1 MLRFIGRRLGFVAL
15 TLLLASLIIFVATE
29 VLPGDVATEVLGRFA
44 TQEAKQALRK
54 ELGLNRPLAVQY
66 GDWLSHFVRGNWGT
80 SISTQTG
87 VRGLVLERVRN
98 SAILAGTAMLFYVPL
113 GILFGLIAAL
123 RRRSWIDNLLSISSL
138 SFIGLPEF
146 VIALVLLT
154 VFSIRLGWLP
164 SQSAID
170 PQAGLLQ
177 NIQEL
182 ILPAATI
189 ALGELAY
196 VLRMTRASTVEVLRA
211 DYVRTASLKGL
222 PPRKVLFTHVLRNAL
237 LPTVTV
243 VAIGVGW
250 LIGGMIVTESI
261 FAYPGVGRLL
271 LFAIQH
277 RDVPL
282 VQASALIIVAI
293 FCLANL
299 VADIVYALLNP
310 RIRYG

>member
-1 MLRFIGRRLGFVAL
+1 MLSFIGRRLGFVAL

-29 VLPGDVATEVLGRFA
+29 VLPGDVATQVLGRFA

-98 SAILAGTAMLFYVPL
+98 SAILAGTAMLFYVPF

-123 RRRSWIDNLLSISSL
+123 RRRSWIDNILSISSL

-146 VIALVLLT
+146 VIALVLLE

-170 PQAGLLQ
+170 PQAGLVQ

-196 VLRMTRASTVEVLRA
+196 VLRMTRSSTVEVLRA

-282 VQASALIIVAI
+282 VQASALFIVAI

-299 VADIVYALLNP
+299 VADVVYAFLNP
-310 RIRYG
+310 RIRYR